1 MDHKKAIGIFLIILF
16 VAISA
21 VSAVDVTSDS
31 NTTTVDIDSQSN
43 DVSTSESSENIQT
56 STINVG
62 VKYEYEKD
70 NEITPTITVNDKDNN
85 KLTSTKEY
93 DENLGFYYVSVDHK
107 TENPSF
113 NVSISAPGYLSQSQ
127 IYKTNL
133 TKSLVFN
140 LKASESYK
148 LGQSITA
155 TADSKLNFSSADDIL
170 VITTAGVPKYNNKTS
185 EDVMEAILN
194 YMGDKVSFGKGN
206 MLMLRQTAV
215 DPIDT
220 CFVVK
225 NGKELTSIVFCNAS
239 NDYSYLGT
247 ISEDM
252 TKQEWNNFFKSVG
265 QEDAYSF
272 ASLVNGW
279 NHNITHLVLQ
289 EAAFHGHICEGTLGG
304 YTITQA
310 LLQYYPPIKETSVPF
325 ASPGDLTSYNVSG
338 VPGDCANDAVLF
350 FLDATAGKSG
360 YVGFNTTSTGAKSNM
375 IGFVRW
381 RDGSVSY
388 NPDTNAYEVSKPGS
402 GTVIV
407 MEYNSEDNKSQ
418 FRINTKNT
426 EFSHE
431 KGSISQPRL

>member
-252 TKQEWNNFFKSVG
+252 TKQEWNNFFKSV
-265 QEDAYSF
+265 
-272 ASLVNGW
+272 
-279 NHNITHLVLQ
+279 I
-289 EAAFHGHICEGTLGG
+289 
-304 YTITQA
+304 
-310 LLQYYPPIKETSVPF
+310 
-325 ASPGDLTSYNVSG
+325 
-338 VPGDCANDAVLF
+338 
-350 FLDATAGKSG
+350 
-360 YVGFNTTSTGAKSNM
+360 
-375 IGFVRW
+375 
-381 RDGSVSY
+381 
-388 NPDTNAYEVSKPGS
+388 
-402 GTVIV
+402 VI
-407 MEYNSEDNKSQ
+407 
-418 FRINTKNT
+418 
-426 EFSHE
+426 
-431 KGSISQPRL
+431 P